1 LFSSKFKSLE
11 FLHGHA
17 LVFLSPG
24 LSMVLGY
31 SLSHIIGG
39 GTGTI
44 AKIWFLPQ
52 MMFWKSISTKILLLE
67 ILQQLFTEQLLLFFS
82 TQLRR

>member
-44 AKIWFLPQ
+44 AKIMVSATDDVLKKYIYKDTLARNLAAIIYRATSVVF
-52 MMFWKSISTKILLLE
+52 
-67 ILQQLFTEQLLLFFS
+67 
-82 TQLRR
+82 